1 MAFDFVFFFFL
12 NVLGLGLVV
21 FFFFEGGRV
30 FFFSFF
36 FFFFFPFVVVSNK
49 LIKKLGAVVMCSL
62 QAVGAAA
69 PHEGQQGFPWQEERP
84 GPQLPLA
91 KRLEQR
97 GGGGGSALQ
106 HHP

>member
-1 MAFDFVFFFFL
+1 
-12 NVLGLGLVV
+12 
-21 FFFFEGGRV
+21 
-30 FFFSFF
+30 
-36 FFFFFPFVVVSNK
+36 
-49 LIKKLGAVVMCSL
+49 MCSL

>member
-1 MAFDFVFFFFL
+1 
-12 NVLGLGLVV
+12 
-21 FFFFEGGRV
+21 
-30 FFFSFF
+30 
-36 FFFFFPFVVVSNK
+36 
-49 LIKKLGAVVMCSL
+49 MCSL

-97 GGGGGSALQ
+97 GGGRGLGAAASPLAQLEVPQGSITPPSLPGTAWEHLPQEKGGDAPRGCRSLRLPLCAAPMASLASVQ
-106 HHP
+106 